1 MKTLKYLFFI
11 LCLPL
16 FAGCFEDETTVDTVR
31 ISEISIDTLKMQK
44 VYNIDQ
50 NEELLIPTE
59 GLVSQSER
67 QLPLTYEWEVNYK
80 FYSDSSALRFTG
92 NGGVPGTVEN
102 QQRARQQFLRIYP
115 EHQFRLRKR
124 YRYPE

>member
-44 VYNIDQ
+44 V
-50 NEELLIPTE
+50 
-59 GLVSQSER
+59 ER
-67 QLPLTYEWEVNYK
+67 KT
-80 FYSDSSALRFTG
+80 ALYCR
-92 NGGVPGTVEN
+92 
-102 QQRARQQFLRIYP
+102 
-115 EHQFRLRKR
+115 
-124 YRYPE
+124 

>member
-44 VYNIDQ
+44 VSKGGSAAWIRQ
-50 NEELLIPTE
+50 
-59 GLVSQSER
+59 GLVIFQFTMAFILICSTFVIYLQI
-67 QLPLTYEWEVNYK
+67 QLVQK
-80 FYSDSSALRFTG
+80 RDIG
-92 NGGVPGTVEN
+92 IKKEN
-102 QQRARQQFLRIYP
+102 LVSFPAT
-115 EHQFRLRKR
+115 E
-124 YRYPE
+124 E

>member
-67 QLPLTYEWEVNYK
+67 Q
-80 FYSDSSALRFTG
+80 
-92 NGGVPGTVEN
+92 
-102 QQRARQQFLRIYP
+102 RARQQFLRIYP

>member
-44 VYNIDQ
+44 VVDF
-50 NEELLIPTE
+50 LH
-59 GLVSQSER
+59 
-67 QLPLTYEWEVNYK
+67 
-80 FYSDSSALRFTG
+80 F
-92 NGGVPGTVEN
+92 
-102 QQRARQQFLRIYP
+102 QRVDTDF
-115 EHQFRLRKR
+115 
-124 YRYPE
+124 

>member
-67 QLPLTYEWEVNYK
+67 QLPLTYEWEY
-80 FYSDSSALRFTG
+80 DLPACEQASSAGFRRDP
-92 NGGVPGTVEN
+92 GGRRV
-102 QQRARQQFLRIYP
+102 
-115 EHQFRLRKR
+115 H
-124 YRYPE
+124 

>member
-67 QLPLTYEWEVNYK
+67 NCPL
-80 FYSDSSALRFTG
+80 RM
-92 NGGVPGTVEN
+92 NGGEL
-102 QQRARQQFLRIYP
+102 QIL
-115 EHQFRLRKR
+115 FRLLRTSF
-124 YRYPE
+124 YG

>member
-92 NGGVPGTVEN
+92 NELGS
-102 QQRARQQFLRIYP
+102 
-115 EHQFRLRKR
+115 FRHG
-124 YRYPE
+124 

>member
-67 QLPLTYEWEVNYK
+67 QLPLTYEGGELQILFLTPPHFV
-80 FYSDSSALRFTG
+80 LRVMNWG
-92 NGGVPGTVEN
+92 RSRHG
-102 QQRARQQFLRIYP
+102 
-115 EHQFRLRKR
+115 
-124 YRYPE
+124 

>member
-44 VYNIDQ
+44 VYN
-50 NEELLIPTE
+50 LSLIH
-59 GLVSQSER
+59 
-67 QLPLTYEWEVNYK
+67 
-80 FYSDSSALRFTG
+80 
-92 NGGVPGTVEN
+92 
-102 QQRARQQFLRIYP
+102 I
-115 EHQFRLRKR
+115 
-124 YRYPE
+124 

>member
-92 NGGVPGTVEN
+92 
-102 QQRARQQFLRIYP
+102 QRARQQFLRIYP

>member
-44 VYNIDQ
+44 VYNSTKTR
-50 NEELLIPTE
+50 NCLFLLK
-59 GLVSQSER
+59 GWSAKANGNC
-67 QLPLTYEWEVNYK
+67 PL
-80 FYSDSSALRFTG
+80 RM
-92 NGGVPGTVEN
+92 NG
-102 QQRARQQFLRIYP
+102 R
-115 EHQFRLRKR
+115 
-124 YRYPE
+124 